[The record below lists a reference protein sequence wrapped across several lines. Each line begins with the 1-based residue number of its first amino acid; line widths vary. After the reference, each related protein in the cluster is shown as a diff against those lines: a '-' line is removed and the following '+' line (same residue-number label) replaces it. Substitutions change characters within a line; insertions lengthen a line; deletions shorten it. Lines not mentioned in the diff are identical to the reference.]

1 MYEKE
6 PSVFEALKVLFAQH
20 PEGCYP
26 FDQKTYE
33 DLLHWGE
40 EERAI

>member
-6 PSVFEALKVLFAQH
+6 PSVFGALKEIFAQH

-26 FDQKTYE
+26 INREIYE
-33 DLLHWGE
+33 DLLHSGE
-40 EERAI
+40 EEG